1 MTNMQPTCEQRDA
14 IHSDQ
19 NLIVV
24 AGAGSGKTR
33 VLVERYLRLL
43 TDHPDWRVNS
53 LVAITF
59 TREAAFEMR
68 KRLRVELERL
78 AAEDAGAQ
86 WTRHLSQLDSAR
98 IDTIHGLCASILRA
112 NAAQA
117 GIDPKFEV
125 LDENEAAMLLDDIAD
140 DVLATIKKP
149 LSTLF
154 AHYDAFRIEN
164 ALRQMSLVNAESA
177 PVPDD
182 PEELL
187 RLWRAQWSEDVLEA
201 RDRLLKSAG
210 LAELVSAGPAPEEDK
225 LAELVAQYQRYLNQ
239 ISAVEDAK
247 TIAQLMGDCYDKG
260 AVGNKG
266 SAANWGGSDA
276 KKEAADSLRNLRVR
290 IKQTLGEFGDAPG
303 ELDRATAE
311 MLPLWHQLL
320 QRVRASYRRY
330 KQENAQLDFDD
341 LERLTAELL
350 QDDQV
355 RERYRNAEFKQLLVD
370 EFQDTNAAQWEII
383 QSLAYLERRG
393 SLFVVGDPKQSIY
406 QFRGADI
413 SAFNCARNQIANR
426 DSGEE
431 LPLSQSFRSHQP
443 LADQFN
449 ELFAKIFARDQSSPA
464 KDYEVEFDMPMSAF
478 RDEPPALPAIE
489 LQLLDSEERDAA
501 GDPVLGRNG
510 RRQSRSS
517 EDMRRWE
524 AYEIAKRIKRI
535 RKQKRPVFD
544 KELGKH
550 RKMVFHDV
558 AILFQ
563 SMTNVTLYEDALKAK
578 DIPFLTIAGRGYF
591 ERQEIWDMLD
601 LLRFLHN
608 PADDLSLATALR
620 SPMFAFSDDL
630 LFALRL
636 ICDEGAEPRQPL
648 PLWQALH
655 VAAEDSA
662 PAVTDVD
669 LPLIRQALYTLQDL
683 RRLAGKATISELL
696 RRALALTNYLA
707 ILTGLPGGDRLRGN
721 VEKLLQLAEDSGR
734 ITLGKFTRYLVDL
747 SAQEA
752 REGEA
757 ALEPGNAVRLMT
769 VHASKGLE
777 FPLVILADASWER
790 GNRGAPTVHADP
802 KHGLS
807 CSIYSAESN
816 RYESGFAHRRSLKLL
831 ALKEAAERKRLLYVA
846 ATRAQDYLLIS
857 GTAKQGKSG
866 EFAGRGWLKLLLPA
880 LSISEATQEPEELAD
895 FAGHNLLVR
904 MPRAP
909 SEQRLFRPFPSRAE
923 PPWDAAVDAEVHPPQ
938 APPLLKPLPEV
949 GAAQPTHISVTQ
961 LEDLGGALF
970 GEDARQR
977 SAHASRF
984 RSSMAM
990 GAADAEDE
998 GSLQI
1003 RRPSRRLI
1011 GQIVHEVLQFTD
1023 FSADA
1028 DNDDDK
1034 LVRSI
1039 AWERGLTEP
1048 AELRRALREIRDLVR
1063 LYRESE
1069 VFGWIKSARAAGRSV
1084 YTELPFLFR
1093 TEKRVI
1099 HGVIDVLLQRNDDE
1113 WAIIDYKTSTV
1124 AAGDFARHA
1133 RRFRLQLGIY
1143 AAAAREQLRLG
1154 RFPQTYIHYLR
1165 GNQTIGLASEDCQAE
1180 LQRLESTIGGLMIP
1194 DA

>member
-1 MTNMQPTCEQRDA
+1 MTNMQPTCEQRAA

-43 TDHPDWRVNS
+43 KDHPDWRVNS

-68 KRLRVELERL
+68 NRLRVELERL

-117 GIDPKFEV
+117 GIDPRFEV

-140 DVLATIKKP
+140 DVLATIEKP

-164 ALRQMSLVNAESA
+164 ALRHMSLVNAECA

-182 PEELL
+182 PEELF
-187 RLWRAQWSEDVLEA
+187 RLWETEWENGVFEVSR
-201 RDRLLKSAG
+201 RLS
-210 LAELVSAGPAPEEDK
+210 SSPEQAALPSLRTIPPGDK
-225 LAELVAQYQRYLNQ
+225 LGDLVKHYRSYLHVINLTETAEFIV
-239 ISAVEDAK
+239 
-247 TIAQLMGDCYDKG
+247 QLMKDCHIHG
-260 AVGNKG
+260 AVGSKG
-266 SAANWGGSDA
+266 SSKAWGGSEA
-276 KKEAADSLRNLRVR
+276 KQNAAASLRALRSR
-290 IKQTLGEFGDAPG
+290 IKASLSEIGDPPG
-303 ELDRATAE
+303 GFDRATAE

-320 QRVRASYRRY
+320 QRLRASYRRY

-355 RERYRNAEFKQLLVD
+355 RERYRNAEFKHLLVD

-383 QSLAYLERRG
+383 QSLADLERRG
-393 SLFVVGDPKQSIY
+393 ALFVVGDPKQSIY

-413 SAFNCARNQIANR
+413 SAFNCARNKIANR
-426 DSGEE
+426 DTGEE

-443 LADQFN
+443 LVEQFN
-449 ELFAKIFARDQSSPA
+449 QLFAKIFARDESSPV
-464 KDYEVEFDMPMSAF
+464 KGYEVEFDKPMTAF
-478 RDEPPALPAIE
+478 RDKPPALPAIE

-501 GDPVLGRNG
+501 GEPLLGSSG

-524 AYEIAKRIKRI
+524 AYEIAKRIGEMI
-535 RKQKRPVFD
+535 AKQRPVFD

-550 RKMVFHDV
+550 RKMDFHDV

-563 SMTNVTLYEDALKAK
+563 SMTNVTLYEDALKAQE
-578 DIPFLTIAGRGYF
+578 IPFLTIAGRGYF

-636 ICDEGAEPRQPL
+636 ICDESAEPRPPL

-662 PAVTDVD
+662 PAVTDAD
-669 LPLIRQALYTLQDL
+669 LPLIRQALYTLQEL

-696 RRALALTNYLA
+696 RRALALTHYLA

-769 VHASKGLE
+769 AHASKGLE

-790 GNRGAPTVHADP
+790 GNRGAPTLRADP

-807 CSIYSAESN
+807 CSIYSAETN

-857 GTAKQGKSG
+857 GAAKQGKDG
-866 EFAGRGWLKLLLPA
+866 ELAGRGWLKLLLPA
-880 LSISEATQEPEELAD
+880 LGIGDVTQEPAQLAD
-895 FAGHNLLVR
+895 FAGHDLHLR

-923 PPWDAAVDAEVHPPQ
+923 PTWDAAVDAAIHPPL
-938 APPLLKPLPEV
+938 APPLLKPLPQAS
-949 GAAQPTHISVTQ
+949 AAQPTHISVTQ
-961 LEDLGGALF
+961 LEDLGGSRF

-984 RSSMAM
+984 QRSLAT
-990 GAADAEDE
+990 GAANAEDE
-998 GSLQI
+998 ESLQI

-1028 DNDDDK
+1028 DYDDK

-1048 AELRRALREIRDLVR
+1048 AELRRALQEIRDLVR

-1093 TEKRVI
+1093 TEMRVI
-1099 HGVIDVLLQRNDDE
+1099 HGVIDVLLQRSDDE
-1113 WAIIDYKTSTV
+1113 WVIIDYKTSTV
-1124 AAGDFARHA
+1124 AAGDIAHHA

-1143 AAAAREQLRLG
+1143 AAAAREQLRLA
-1154 RFPQTYIHYLR
+1154 RFPQVYIHYLR
-1165 GNQTIGLASEDCQAE
+1165 ANQTIGLASEDCQAE
-1180 LQRLESTIGGLMIP
+1180 LRRLESTIGELMIP